1 MKPSLRI
8 TATAAV
14 LLLIFLAGVVVSL
27 DRVDQER
34 QQATLKEVL
43 YISSPRVVKRLSL
56 GYTGLMADIYWTRAV
71 QYFGG
76 QHHAGAEEYK
86 LLPALLDI
94 TTELDPKLLV
104 AYRFGANFL
113 SPPPPNGAGQ
123 PEQAVALMEKGIRA
137 NPREWTLY
145 YDLGFIY
152 YFEFHDYAK
161 AAKAFEQSSHLP
173 NAHPFVQVVAATM
186 AQHAGESQMAR
197 MLWATTL
204 ETSKDKQIRQN
215 AIAHLRALIVDEVV
229 PELEKR
235 VQTYQRSTGHLP
247 GSFEDLVRAGLLRGI
262 PLDPTGRSYRLT
274 ADGIVEVR
282 KPDELPFIT
291 KGIPENYT
299 PPELPNFKNIN
310 PDAPAEI
317 SARPIS

>member
-1 MKPSLRI
+1 MKPSLRT
-8 TATAAV
+8 TAIASV
-14 LLLIFLAGVVVSL
+14 LLVAFLAGVVVTL
-27 DRVDQER
+27 NLVDRER
-34 QQATLKEVL
+34 GHATLKEVL
-43 YISSPRVVKRLSL
+43 YISSPKVVKRLSL

-71 QYFGG
+71 QYFGA

-94 TTELDPKLLV
+94 TTDLDPKLLV

-113 SPPPPNGAGQ
+113 SPRPPNGAGQ
-123 PEQAVALMEKGIRA
+123 PEQALALIQKGILA

-161 AAKAFEQSSHLP
+161 AAQAFQQSSTLP

-197 MLWATTL
+197 MLWTTTF
-204 ETSKDKQIRQN
+204 ETTKDRQIKQN
-215 AIAHLRALIVDEVV
+215 AIAHLRALMVDEVV

-235 VQTYQRSTGHLP
+235 VQAYRQRTGHLP
-247 GSFEDLVRAGLLRGI
+247 GSFEELVRAGLLRGI
-262 PLDPTGRSYRLT
+262 PLDPTGRPYRLMP
-274 ADGIVEVR
+274 DGTVEVR
-282 KPDELPFIT
+282 KADELPFIT

-310 PDAPAEI
+310 PDAPVGT
-317 SARPIS
+317 SAQPIS

>member
-1 MKPSLRI
+1 MKPSLRTTVI
-8 TATAAV
+8 AAV
-14 LLLIFLAGVVVSL
+14 LLAIFLAGLVMSL
-27 DRVDQER
+27 NRVDQER
-34 QQATLKEVL
+34 QHATLKEVL
-43 YISSPRVVKRLSL
+43 YISSPKVVKRLSL

-86 LLPALLDI
+86 LLPGLLDI
-94 TTELDPKLLV
+94 TTDLDPKLLV

-113 SPPPPNGAGQ
+113 SPAPPNGAGQ
-123 PEQAVALMEKGIRA
+123 AEQAVALMEKGIRE

-161 AAKAFEQSSHLP
+161 AAKSFQQSAQLP

-204 ETSKDKQIRQN
+204 ETSKDKQIKQN
-215 AIAHLRALIVDEVV
+215 AIAHLRALAVDEAI
-229 PELEKR
+229 PELQRR
-235 VQTYQRSTGHLP
+235 VQEYRRRTGHLP
-247 GSFEDLVRAGLLRGI
+247 GSFEELVRAGLLRGI
-262 PLDPTGRSYRLT
+262 PLDPTGRSYRLKV
-274 ADGIVEVR
+274 DGTVEVR
-282 KPDELPFIT
+282 NPDELPFIT
-291 KGIPENYT
+291 QGIPENYT
-299 PPELPNFKNIN
+299 PPVLPNFKNIN
-310 PDAPAEI
+310 PDAPVGTP
-317 SARPIS
+317 SQPIS

>member
-1 MKPSLRI
+1 MKPSSRI
-8 TATAAV
+8 TVIASA
-14 LLLIFLAGVVVSL
+14 LFLIFLAGVVVAL
-27 DRVDQER
+27 NLVDQER
-34 QQATLKEVL
+34 QHATLKEVL
-43 YISSPRVVKRLSL
+43 YISSPKVVKRLSL

-76 QHHAGAEEYK
+76 HHHAGAEEYK
-86 LLPALLDI
+86 LLPGLLDI
-94 TTELDPKLLV
+94 TTDLDPKLLV

-113 SPPPPNGAGQ
+113 SPAPPNGAGQ
-123 PEQAVALMEKGIRA
+123 PEQAVALMEKGIRE

-161 AAKAFEQSSHLP
+161 AAKAFQQSAQLP

-215 AIAHLRALIVDEVV
+215 AIAHLRALVVDEVV
-229 PELEKR
+229 PELERR
-235 VQTYQRSTGHLP
+235 VQEYRRRTGHLP
-247 GSFEDLVRAGLLRGI
+247 ASFEELVRAGLLRGI
-262 PLDPTGRSYRLT
+262 PLDPTGRSYRLKV
-274 ADGIVEVR
+274 DGTVEVR
-282 KPDELPFIT
+282 NPDELPFIT
-291 KGIPENYT
+291 QGIPENYT
-299 PPELPNFKNIN
+299 PPVLPNFKNIN
-310 PDAPAEI
+310 PDAPVGT
-317 SARPIS
+317 SPQPIG